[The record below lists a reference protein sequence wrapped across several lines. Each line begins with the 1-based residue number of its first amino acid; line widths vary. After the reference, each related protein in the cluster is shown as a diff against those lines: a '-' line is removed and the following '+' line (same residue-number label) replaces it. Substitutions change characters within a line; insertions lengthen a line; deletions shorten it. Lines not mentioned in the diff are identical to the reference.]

1 MQLIQRDQ
9 LSNLQVV
16 TAGAGANKTPSAVT
30 LTITKVNGL
39 NLVITP
45 QAAAASA
52 S

>member
-1 MQLIQRDQ
+1 MQLLQREE

-30 LTITKVNGL
+30 LTITKENGL

-45 QAAAASA
+45 QAATSA

>member
-1 MQLIQRDQ
+1 MQLLQREE

-30 LTITKVNGL
+30 LTITKESGL

-45 QAAAASA
+45 QAATSA